1 MKGCLTLEKCAAQT
15 NTLLLV
21 ETNFADPILP
31 RNIGNMFE
39 DFPETLFVP
48 PSHILRLT
56 GQLLLIYTAR
66 NLRLPPQARW
76 DPMQNTHRRP
86 SWKKHLRISW
96 FFQTI
101 ELNIS
106 NQLRDKEVKE
116 NSAICSSAISK
127 SFSMYFQILSTGRE
141 HNCEINSSCWRKE
154 KFCKSQD

>member
-15 NTLLLV
+15 NTLLLA

-66 NLRLPPQARW
+66 NLRLPLNSSKMRSHAKH
-76 DPMQNTHRRP
+76 TVAAILE
-86 SWKKHLRISW
+86 KKHLRIL
-96 FFQTI
+96 F
-101 ELNIS
+101 
-106 NQLRDKEVKE
+106 
-116 NSAICSSAISK
+116 
-127 SFSMYFQILSTGRE
+127 
-141 HNCEINSSCWRKE
+141 
-154 KFCKSQD
+154 